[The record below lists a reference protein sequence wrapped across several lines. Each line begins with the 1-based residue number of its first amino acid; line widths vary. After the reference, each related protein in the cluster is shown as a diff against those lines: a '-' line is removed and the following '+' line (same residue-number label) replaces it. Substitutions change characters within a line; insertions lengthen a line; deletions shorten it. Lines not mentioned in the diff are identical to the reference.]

1 MPFIDPAFLLN
12 EHNSL
17 SRLLI
22 TSADDSDV
30 IKTSFELAKVFYE
43 TEKSILWI
51 DGNLGERLPVG
62 FSGNPD
68 LEKVLSH
75 QLPLTYGIQKHKE
88 ISVLTGNSE
97 HFLAELSETTQ
108 YQFLQDLRNI
118 YPYFRKIIIAVDG
131 KNPTL
136 QKKWMKEVESAYL
149 LFSCKNLFLG
159 RTAAWLDENK
169 HLVKGLIG
177 IGKNDQEVLLAYQ
190 RLKEI
195 LGEIPELILDIK
207 KIAP

>member
-12 EHNSL
+12 EDKVF

-30 IKTSFELAKVFYE
+30 VKTSFELAKVFYE
-43 TEKSILWI
+43 TDDSILWI
-51 DGNLGERLPVG
+51 DGNLGERLPTG
-62 FSGNPD
+62 FPENPD
-68 LEKVLSH
+68 LEKVISG
-75 QLPLTYGIQKHKE
+75 QLPLTYAIKKHKN
-88 ISVLTGNSE
+88 ISVITGNTQ
-97 HFLAELSETTQ
+97 HFLAELPETGQ
-108 YQFLQDLRNI
+108 YQFLQDLRSI

-149 LFSCKNLFLG
+149 LFTCKNLFLG
-159 RTAAWLDENK
+159 RTATWLDENK

-177 IGKNDQEVLLAYQ
+177 IGKNDQEVLLTYQ

-195 LGEIPELILDIK
+195 LEEIPELVLDIK

>member
-1 MPFIDPAFLLN
+1 MPFIDPALLLN
-12 EHNSL
+12 EDKNI

-30 IKTSFELAKVFYE
+30 VKTSFELAKAFYE
-43 TEKSILWI
+43 KENSILWI
-51 DGNLGERLPVG
+51 DGNLGERLPAD
-62 FSGNPD
+62 FPENPD
-68 LEKVLSH
+68 LEKVISF
-75 QLPLTYGIQKHKE
+75 QLPLTYGIKIYQN
-88 ISVLTGNSE
+88 ISVITGNTK
-97 HFLAELSETTQ
+97 HFLSELPEQ
-108 YQFLQDLRNI
+108 KQFQFLQDLRNV
-118 YPYFRKIIIAVDG
+118 YPYFKKNIIAVDG

-149 LFSCKNLFLG
+149 LFNCKNLFLG
-159 RTAAWLDENK
+159 RTATWLNENR

-195 LGEIPELILDIK
+195 LDEIPELILDIK

>member
-12 EHNSL
+12 DEIPL

-30 IKTSFELAKVFYE
+30 IKTSFELAKVFSK
-43 TEKSILWI
+43 TENPILWV
-51 DGNLGERLPVG
+51 DGNLGERLPTH
-62 FSGNPD
+62 FPLNPD
-68 LEKVLSH
+68 LEKVISG
-75 QLPLTYGIQKHKE
+75 QLPLTYAIKKHE
-88 ISVLTGNSE
+88 NIFILTGKAE
-97 HFLAELSETTQ
+97 HFLAELPETKQ
-108 YQFLQDLRNI
+108 YQFLQDLKNI
-118 YPYFRKIIIAVDG
+118 YPHFQKVIITVDG

-149 LFSCKNLFLG
+149 LFNCKNLFAG
-159 RTAAWLDENK
+159 RTATWLETNK
-169 HLVKGLIG
+169 NLVKGLIG
-177 IGKNDQEVLLAYQ
+177 IGKNDQEVLLTYL

-195 LGEIPELILDIK
+195 LGSIPELILDIK